1 MERIQLPGGDAVERR
16 VEAAARHL
24 SHAYILSGPP
34 GSGKHELAQHLAAAY
49 VCSGSG
55 ERPCGS
61 CSGCRKVRGDI
72 HPDVIRLAPPE
83 GKRSILVD
91 QVRALRGEAY
101 IRPNEAQRKV
111 FVIEDAQAM
120 NESAQNA
127 LLKVLEDGPAYLA
140 FLLLTED
147 AQQLLPTIRSRC
159 ETLSLAAA
167 REETAADE
175 ELLQQAQRLAQLLT
189 AGEERALVEYTV
201 ELESKKWSREDLLAF
216 FDAVEDALR
225 AALPDRPRQV
235 LPLLERLKQIR
246 AAAEL
251 NVGAGHLLGW
261 LAAGR

>member
-1 MERIQLPGGDAVERR
+1 MERIQLPGGEAAERR
-16 VEAAARHL
+16 AEAAERHL
-24 SHAYILSGPP
+24 AHAYILSGPP
-34 GSGKHELAQHLAAAY
+34 GSGKHALAQRLAAAY

-61 CSGCRKVRGDI
+61 CSGCRKVKGGI

-159 ETLSLAAA
+159 ETLSLVAAE
-167 REETAADE
+167 EETALDE
-175 ELLQQAQRLAQLLT
+175 EMIQQAQRLTQLLT